1 MIKTIASAATMVALF
16 ATPAAAEV
24 KTMTEQG
31 FSTLHAADVLAK
43 PEDVWKRLLAP
54 KDWWNPSHSWSGSTE
69 GFYIDPQAGGCFCE
83 LFQEKD
89 KDGKIVTKGSVE
101 HMRVIFSQPGKVLR
115 MRGSLGPLQAEAVTG
130 TLTVA
135 MEPLKSGAGTRVSFS
150 YVVGGYMRFKTA
162 DIGPAVDAVLREQFD
177 RMIKPLGKVVGNESG
192 EAPDTGTKKRAKPDV
207 EPSVKSE
214 AEGSDK
220 RTGLDEV
227 VEAIEPEPKVGKP
240 ETVEPDMGE
249 STEQPE

>member
-1 MIKTIASAATMVALF
+1 MIKYITLGATSLALF
-16 ATPAAAEV
+16 ATSAQAEV

-54 KDWWNPSHSWSGSTE
+54 KDWWNPAHSWSGSTE

-89 KDGKIVTKGSVE
+89 KDGKVATKGSVE

-115 MRGSLGPLQAEAVTG
+115 MRGSLGPLQAEAATG
-130 TLTVA
+130 TLTIA
-135 MEPLKSGAGTRVSFS
+135 MEPLKSGSGTRVSFS

-177 RMIKPLGKVVGNESG
+177 RMIKPLGKVVGNETG
-192 EAPDTGTKKRAKPDV
+192 DAPEETKKADAKAPTKADPKKAGK
-207 EPSVKSE
+207 ET
-214 AEGSDK
+214 D
-220 RTGLDEV
+220 LDAAV
-227 VEAIEPEPKVGKP
+227 DAIEPEPKVG
-240 ETVEPDMGE
+240 
-249 STEQPE
+249 QPEKVEADDAGSADQPE

>member
-1 MIKTIASAATMVALF
+1 
-16 ATPAAAEV
+16 
-24 KTMTEQG
+24 MTEQG

-54 KDWWNPSHSWSGSTE
+54 KDWWNPAHSWSGSTE

-89 KDGKIVTKGSVE
+89 KDGKIATKGSVE

-115 MRGSLGPLQAEAVTG
+115 MRGSLGPLQAEAATA
-130 TLTVA
+130 TLTIA
-135 MEPLKSGAGTRVSFS
+135 MEPLKSGSGTRVSFS

-177 RMIKPLGKVVGNESG
+177 RMIKPLGKVVGNETG
-192 EAPDTGTKKRAKPDV
+192 EAPEETNKADAKTSTKVA
-207 EPSVKSE
+207 PSKADE
-214 AEGSDK
+214 KTD
-220 RTGLDEV
+220 LDAV
-227 VEAIEPEPKVGKP
+227 VDAIEPEPKVGKP
-240 ETVEPDMGE
+240 EKVEADDAE
-249 STEQPE
+249 SADQPE

>member
-1 MIKTIASAATMVALF
+1 MIKSIISSACLLALF
-16 ATPAAAEV
+16 ATPAQAEV

-31 FSTLHAADVLAK
+31 FSTLQAADVLAK

-89 KDGKIVTKGSVE
+89 KDGKIITKGSVE
-101 HMRVIFSQPGKVLR
+101 HMRVLFSQPGKVLR
-115 MRGSLGPLQAEAVTG
+115 MRGSLGPLQAEAATG
-130 TLTVA
+130 TLTIA
-135 MEPLKSGAGTRVSFS
+135 MEPLKSGSGTRVSFS

-177 RMIKPLGKVVGNESG
+177 RMIKPLGKVVGNDTG
-192 EAPDTGTKKRAKPDV
+192 EAPEETKKADANAP
-207 EPSVKSE
+207 VKTDPKK
-214 AEGSDK
+214 ATKKTD
-220 RTGLDEV
+220 LDAAID
-227 VEAIEPEPKVGKP
+227 AIEPEPKLGKP
-240 ETVEPDMGE
+240 EKVEADDAE
-249 STEQPE
+249 SADQPE